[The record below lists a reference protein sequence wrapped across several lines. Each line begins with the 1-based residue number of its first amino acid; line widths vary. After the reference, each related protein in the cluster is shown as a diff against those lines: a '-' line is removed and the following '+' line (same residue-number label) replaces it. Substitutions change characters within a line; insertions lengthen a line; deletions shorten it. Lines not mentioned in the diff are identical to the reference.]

1 MIAASDST
9 GGAGTVLW
17 LTGLSGAGKSTLASA
32 LAPALAARGRKV
44 EALDGDAL
52 REHLCRGLG
61 FTREDR
67 DENVRRIAFVAHLL
81 AKHGV
86 DVLVSAIS
94 PYRAA
99 RAEARAM
106 TPRFVE
112 IHVAPPLEECVRR
125 DVKGLYRRALAGE
138 LASFTGV
145 SDPYEEPLD
154 PEVRVDTSVLSLD
167 ASVSLVVRALEARG
181 YLSAA
186 PTGAVTRVA

>member
-1 MIAASDST
+1 MTASSDT
-9 GGAGTVLW
+9 AGTVLW
-17 LTGLSGAGKSTLASA
+17 LTGLSGAGKTTLARA

-44 EALDGDAL
+44 ETLDGDAV

-61 FTREDR
+61 FSRDDR

-99 RAEARAM
+99 RAEARAL
-106 TPRFVE
+106 TPRFFEV
-112 IHVAPPLEECVRR
+112 HVAPPLEECVRR
-125 DVKGLYRRALAGE
+125 DPKGLYRRALSGE

-145 SDPYEEPLD
+145 SDPYEEPLA
-154 PEVRVDTSVLSLD
+154 PEVRVDTSALSLE
-167 ASVSLVVRALEARG
+167 ASVSLVLRALEARG
-181 YLSAA
+181 YLAA
-186 PTGAVTRVA
+186 ESGFASRVA